1 MNVCTRLYS
10 NYSPFCYKF
19 QLVSDEENVRAWT
32 LKEKTDD
39 SKYHSK
45 QTAKKKN
52 KLQCLHESSAQHFE
66 AVSNRKEKK
75 VQQREK
81 IHCLQFL

>member
-32 LKEKTDD
+32 LKEKIDD

-45 QTAKKKN
+45 QTAKKKTSYN
-52 KLQCLHESSAQHFE
+52 VYMSHLHNILKQ
-66 AVSNRKEKK
+66 
-75 VQQREK
+75 
-81 IHCLQFL
+81 

>member
-32 LKEKTDD
+32 LKEKIDD

-45 QTAKKKN
+45 QTAKKK
-52 KLQCLHESSAQHFE
+52 QATMFT
-66 AVSNRKEKK
+66 
-75 VQQREK
+75 
-81 IHCLQFL
+81 